1 MMRRLT
7 GIGLIFGILA
17 VAGCTGGTAAPVS
30 SPGVVGSG
38 APVIVP
44 GRPGEPARTAAP
56 GDKVNTGVAAAN
68 AADIRFVQMMI
79 PHHQQALEMTA
90 LVKDHTSNKALRGL
104 AERISA
110 AQTGEIA
117 FMRTWLRT
125 RSLPV
130 DPGHTGHGAAMPGMA
145 TEGQLKNLRDADG
158 AAFDRQFLQ
167 LMIAHHQGA
176 LTMAAE
182 VLKSGAEAT
191 AYRMALDVNA
201 SQSAEIR
208 RMQGML

>member
-1 MMRRLT
+1 M
-7 GIGLIFGILA
+7 FAILA
-17 VAGCTGGTAAPVS
+17 VAGCTGGGTAAPTAT
-30 SPGVVGSG
+30 PGVVGSG

-56 GDKVNTGVAAAN
+56 GEKVNTGVAAAN

-90 LVKDHTSNKALRGL
+90 LVKDRTTNKALRGL

-130 DPGHTGHGAAMPGMA
+130 DRGHTGHGAAQMPGMA
-145 TEGQLKNLRDADG
+145 TDGQLEKLRDADG

-167 LMIAHHQGA
+167 LMIVHHQGA

-201 SQSAEIR
+201 SQGVEIR